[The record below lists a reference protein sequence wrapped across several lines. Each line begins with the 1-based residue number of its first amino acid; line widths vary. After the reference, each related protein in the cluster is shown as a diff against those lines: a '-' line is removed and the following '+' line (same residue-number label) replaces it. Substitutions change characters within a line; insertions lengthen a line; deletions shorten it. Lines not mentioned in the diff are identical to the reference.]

1 MSITGVILFAAL
13 ALCATDTLAKE
24 DCFRHESLV
33 PNLDY
38 EKFKGGIKNLVG
50 ELKFE
55 GNKFT
60 IDYEEEGKALSAPYS
75 VLATDYDNYAIV
87 EGCPAAANGHVIYL
101 QIRFSVS
108 GYEPEKGITEHFVSY
123 RINQN
128 KKAIEE
134 DLKHFNL
141 KYDDLYAT
149 FLALCATDTLAN
161 EDCFR
166 HESLVPNLDYERFR
180 GMWVIVAGTSEA
192 LTQYKCWIDCSKQGN
207 KILIGK
213 IKFEGNKF
221 TIDYDDEGKAFSAPY
236 SVLATDYDNYAIV
249 EGCPAAANGHVIY
262 VQLRMTSEYNPKK
275 GDKEALQHY
284 ALNKVNQHKKAI
296 EEDLKHFNLKK
307 VKPSSALLNMSI
319 TGVILFAVLAL
330 CATDTLANEDC
341 FRHESLVPNLD
352 YERFRGKA
360 FSAPYSVLA
369 TDYENYAIVEG
380 CPAAAN
386 GHVIYVQIRFSV
398 RRFHPKLGDKE
409 MIQHYTLD
417 QVNQHK
423 KAIEEDLKHF
433 NLKYEDLHSTC
444 H

>member
-1 MSITGVILFAAL
+1 MCITGVILFAVL
-13 ALCATDTLAKE
+13 ALCATDTLA
-24 DCFRHESLV
+24 D
-33 PNLDY
+33 
-38 EKFKGGIKNLVG
+38 
-50 ELKFE
+50 
-55 GNKFT
+55 
-60 IDYEEEGKALSAPYS
+60 
-75 VLATDYDNYAIV
+75 
-87 EGCPAAANGHVIYL
+87 
-101 QIRFSVS
+101 
-108 GYEPEKGITEHFVSY
+108 
-123 RINQN
+123 
-128 KKAIEE
+128 
-134 DLKHFNL
+134 
-141 KYDDLYAT
+141 
-149 FLALCATDTLAN
+149 

-192 LTQYKCWIDCSKQGN
+192 LTQYKCWIDWFSYDDALVSKYTDSKQGN

-262 VQLRMTSEYNPKK
+262 VQLRLTW
-275 GDKEALQHY
+275 
-284 ALNKVNQHKKAI
+284 
-296 EEDLKHFNLKK
+296 
-307 VKPSSALLNMSI
+307 
-319 TGVILFAVLAL
+319 
-330 CATDTLANEDC
+330 
-341 FRHESLVPNLD
+341 
-352 YERFRGKA
+352 
-360 FSAPYSVLA
+360 
-369 TDYENYAIVEG
+369 
-380 CPAAAN
+380 
-386 GHVIYVQIRFSV
+386 